1 MVAFSN
7 LLIVLSIRISI
18 VSAITSSTVSCTEV
32 EILDVIELRESVS
45 FVVIVLLVGPAEQ
58 AHRLNCSY

>member
-18 VSAITSSTVSCTEV
+18 VSAITSSKVSCTEV
-32 EILDVIELRESVS
+32 EILDVMDLRESVS
-45 FVVIVLLVGPAEQ
+45 FAVIVLLVGPAV
-58 AHRLNCSY
+58 ART

>member
-18 VSAITSSTVSCTEV
+18 VSAITSSTVSCTDV
-32 EILDVIELRESVS
+32 EILDVIDLSESVS
-45 FVVIVLLVGPAEQ
+45 FVVIVLLVGPVVASTYVE
-58 AHRLNCSY
+58 S

>member
-7 LLIVLSIRISI
+7 LLMVLSIKISI

-32 EILDVIELRESVS
+32 EILDVIDFRESVS
-45 FVVIVLLVGPAEQ
+45 FDVIVLLVGPGIASTWVG
-58 AHRLNCSY
+58 L

>member
-18 VSAITSSTVSCTEV
+18 VSAITSSTVSCTDV
-32 EILDVIELRESVS
+32 GILDVIDLSESVS
-45 FVVIVLLVGPAEQ
+45 FDVIVLLVGPVVASTWIE
-58 AHRLNCSY
+58 S

>member
-32 EILDVIELRESVS
+32 EILDVIDLRESVS
-45 FVVIVLLVGPAEQ
+45 FVVIVLLVGPAV
-58 AHRLNCSY
+58 ART

>member
-45 FVVIVLLVGPAEQ
+45 FVVIVLLVGPAV
-58 AHRLNCSY
+58 ACT

>member
-32 EILDVIELRESVS
+32 EILDVIDLRESVS
-45 FVVIVLLVGPAEQ
+45 FVVIVLLVGPAV
-58 AHRLNCSY
+58 AST